1 MAVKLTTVTEV
12 YEVDSENEM
21 DELLAQQREKYNV
34 KDFSSKYKESK
45 KDDYGYFIVKITK
58 EFDD

>member
-1 MAVKLTTVTEV
+1 MAVKLTTVTEI

-34 KDFSSKYKESK
+34 KDFSSKYKDSK
-45 KDDYGYFIVKITK
+45 KDDYGYFIVK
-58 EFDD
+58 